1 MVGRIPPH
9 SEDAEKSVL
18 GAAMLS
24 RDALFEI
31 VSNVSAEDFY
41 SSIHKEIFEVIVE
54 LHRKSAPVDTLT
66 VAEELKRRASLE
78 MVGGRAYLATL
89 SMAVPTTSNAAEYA
103 QIVAEKSTLR
113 KLIKAAGDIIEKSY
127 QEKTEVADI
136 IDFAEQ
142 NILEISQKKQS
153 KDFTPLGD
161 VLLENLKMIDAA
173 EKLGDG
179 ITGVASGFD
188 DLDKDTSGFQRS
200 DLIVLAARPAMGKT
214 AFALNVAKQAAT
226 KKGANVLIF
235 SMEMSKEQL
244 GQRLLSIESQIELQ
258 RLKTGNPKLDPQ
270 TDWSQ
275 IYQAMD
281 RLSAANIF
289 IDDTPGISIMEI
301 KNKCRR
307 LKVEKGLDLIL
318 VDYLQ
323 LMNYDGKSENRQ
335 QEITALSRAFKLLA
349 RELDCPVILLSQL
362 SRGPEQRGT
371 ENRRPILS
379 DLRESG
385 AIEQD
390 ADIVLFLYRDDYYNP
405 DTEEKNICE
414 VIIAKHRN
422 GPTGTVKLTWL
433 DKYTKFGNTKFG
445 DTGKVGR

>member
-24 RDALFEI
+24 RDALFDI
-31 VSNVSAEDFY
+31 IANVSAEDFY

-54 LHRKSAPVDTLT
+54 LNRKNAPVDTLT

-113 KLIKAAGDIIEKSY
+113 KLIKAADDIIEKSY

-136 IDFAEQ
+136 IDFAEK
-142 NILEISQKKQS
+142 NILEISQQKQS

-179 ITGVASGFD
+179 ITGIASGFK
-188 DLDKDTSGFQRS
+188 DLDRDTSGFQRS

-226 KKGANVLIF
+226 KAGANVLIF

-281 RLSAANIF
+281 RLSPANIF

-307 LKVEKGLDLIL
+307 LKAEKGLDLIL

-323 LMNYDGKSENRQ
+323 LMSYDGKSENRQ

-362 SRGPEQRGT
+362 SRGPEQRGG
-371 ENRRPILS
+371 EQKRPILS

-414 VIIAKHRN
+414 VIIAKHRS
-422 GPTGTVKLTWL
+422 GPTGTIKLTWL
-433 DKYTKFGNTKFG
+433 DKYTKFG
-445 DTGKVGR
+445 DTSKVGR

>member
-9 SEDAEKSVL
+9 SDDAEKSVL

-24 RDALFEI
+24 KDALFDV
-31 VSNVSAEDFY
+31 VSNVNPDDFY

-66 VAEELKRRASLE
+66 VAEELKKRASLE
-78 MVGGRAYLATL
+78 MIGGRAYLATL
-89 SMAVPTTSNAAEYA
+89 SMAVPATSNAAEYA

-113 KLIKAAGDIIEKSY
+113 RLIRAAGDIIEKSY
-127 QEKTEVADI
+127 EEKVEVEDI
-136 IDFAEQ
+136 IDFAEK
-142 NILEISQKKQS
+142 NILEISQQKQT

-161 VLLENLKMIDAA
+161 VLHENLKMIDAA
-173 EKLGDG
+173 EKLGTG
-179 ITGVASGFD
+179 ITGVASGFK
-188 DLDKDTSGFQRS
+188 DLDRDTSGFQRS

-226 KKGANVLIF
+226 KADANVLIF

-244 GQRLLSIESQIELQ
+244 GQRILSIESQIELQ
-258 RLKTGNPKLDPQ
+258 RLKTGHPKLNPD
-270 TDWSQ
+270 TDWAQ

-281 RLSAANIF
+281 RLSPANIF
-289 IDDTPGISIMEI
+289 IDDTPGITIMEM

-307 LKVEKGLDLIL
+307 LKAEKGLDLVLI
-318 VDYLQ
+318 DYLQ
-323 LMNYDGKSENRQ
+323 LMNYAGKSENRQ

-362 SRGPEQRGT
+362 SRGPEQRGG
-371 ENRRPILS
+371 EQKRPILS

-390 ADIVLFLYRDDYYNP
+390 ADIVLFLYRDDYYNE

-422 GPTGTVKLTWL
+422 GPTGTIKLAWL
-433 DKYTKFGNTKFG
+433 DKYTKFG
-445 DTGKVGR
+445 DIGKIGGY

>member
-9 SEDAEKSVL
+9 SDDAEKSVL

-24 RDALFEI
+24 KDALFDV
-31 VSNVSAEDFY
+31 VSNVRPDDFY

-54 LHRKSAPVDTLT
+54 LHRKNEPVDTLT
-66 VAEELKRRASLE
+66 VAEELKKRASLE
-78 MVGGRAYLATL
+78 MVGGRAYLGTL
-89 SMAVPTTSNAAEYA
+89 SMAVPATSNAAEYA

-113 KLIKAAGDIIEKSY
+113 QLIRAAGDIIEKSY
-127 QEKTEVADI
+127 QEKTEIEDI
-136 IDFAEQ
+136 IDFAEK
-142 NILEISQKKQS
+142 NILEIAQKKQS
-153 KDFTPLGD
+153 KDFTPLND

-173 EKLGDG
+173 QESGGG
-179 ITGVASGFD
+179 ITGVASGFT
-188 DLDKDTSGFQRS
+188 DLDGKTSGFQRS

-214 AFALNVAKQAAT
+214 AFALNVAQQAAL
-226 KKGANVLIF
+226 KADANVLIF

-244 GQRLLSIESQIELQ
+244 GQRILSGESKFQLQ
-258 RLKTGNPKLDPQ
+258 RLKTGFPKLEES
-270 TDWSQ
+270 DWPKLH
-275 IYQAMD
+275 QALD
-281 RLSAANIF
+281 RLSPASIF

-307 LKVEKGLDLIL
+307 LKAEKGLDLIL

-323 LMNYDGKSENRQ
+323 LMSHDGKSENRQ

-362 SRGPEQRGT
+362 SRGPEQRGG
-371 ENRRPILS
+371 EHKRPILS

-390 ADIVLFLYRDDYYNP
+390 ADIVLFLYRDEYYNE
-405 DTEEKNICE
+405 DSEKKGIAE

-422 GPTGTVKLTWL
+422 GPTGTVELTWIDTQTRFANL
-433 DKYTKFGNTKFG
+433 DRNRG
-445 DTGKVGR
+445 DF